1 MDYLQYFAE
10 RIEQLK
16 GRGDYREF
24 ADLERQSGN
33 FPKAWLN
40 GPDGRK
46 EVTIWCTNDYLG
58 MGQHPKVLSA
68 MKRAIDANGAGSGGS
83 RNIGGTNHYHVLLE
97 RELADFH
104 NKEAGLIFVSGFSSN
119 DSSLS
124 TLASLM
130 PNTVIFSDAHNHA
143 SIVSGCRNSRAE
155 KRVFRHNDVAHLRE
169 LLGSV
174 DPSGPKI
181 VVFESIYSM
190 DGDIS
195 PIKDICD
202 VADEFGAITFLDEV
216 HASGMYGPKGAG
228 IAAERGIMNRPTII
242 EGTLGK
248 AFGTMGGYVTGP
260 ASIVDSIRSF
270 STGFIFTTA
279 LPPAVVAG
287 ALAALRHL
295 RGSDSERIALRRQT
309 NLLIGL
315 LKEAGVP
322 VMPTESHIIPV
333 LIGDPSRC
341 KEASRQLLDQ
351 HGIYVQP
358 ILAPSVPAG
367 TERFRVT
374 VTPAHSTTEIRTFV
388 DALRQVLLRTA
399 EKSTPML
406 IDAPTAA

>member
-1 MDYLQYFAE
+1 MDYVQYFAG

-16 GRGDYREF
+16 GRGGYREF

-40 GPDGRK
+40 RPDGRK
-46 EVTIWCTNDYLG
+46 EITIWCTNDYLG

-97 RELADFH
+97 RELAAFH

-130 PNTVIFSDAHNHA
+130 PDTIIFSDAHNHA
-143 SIVSGCRNSRAE
+143 SIISGCRNSRAE
-155 KRVFRHNDVAHLRE
+155 KRVFQHNDVAHLRE
-169 LLGSV
+169 LLRSV
-174 DPSGPKI
+174 NPARPKI
-181 VVFESIYSM
+181 IVFESVYSM

-202 VADEFGAITFLDEV
+202 MADEFGAMTFLDEV

-228 IAAERGIMNRPTII
+228 IAAELGIMDRPTII

-248 AFGTMGGYVTGP
+248 AFGSMGGYVTGP

-270 STGFIFTTA
+270 SIGFIFTTA
-279 LPPAVVAG
+279 LAPALAAG

-295 RGSDSERIALRRQT
+295 RDSDSERIDLHRKT
-309 NLLIGL
+309 KLLIGL
-315 LKEAGVP
+315 LKEAGIP
-322 VMPTESHIIPV
+322 VMPTRSHIIPV
-333 LIGDPSRC
+333 PIGDPFRC

-358 ILAPSVPAG
+358 ILAPSVPVG

-374 VTPAHSTTEIRTFV
+374 VTPAHSTTDIRTFV
-388 DALRQVLLRTA
+388 DALRQVLLRDNLG
-399 EKSTPML
+399 K
-406 IDAPTAA
+406 AA

>member
-1 MDYLQYFAE
+1 MDYVQYFAE

-16 GRGDYREF
+16 GSGDYREF

-46 EVTIWCTNDYLG
+46 EITIWCTNDYLG

-83 RNIGGTNHYHVLLE
+83 RSIGGTNHYHVLLE

-104 NKEAGLIFVSGFSSN
+104 DKEAGLIFVSGFSSN

-130 PNTVIFSDAHNHA
+130 PNTVTFSDAHNHA
-143 SIVSGCRNSRAE
+143 SIISGCRNSRAE

-174 DPSGPKI
+174 DPARPKI
-181 VVFESIYSM
+181 VVFESVYSM

-195 PIKDICD
+195 PIKEICD
-202 VADEFGAITFLDEV
+202 VADEFGAMTFLDEV

-228 IAAERGIMNRPTII
+228 IAAERGIMSRPTII

-248 AFGTMGGYVTGP
+248 AFGSMGGYVTGP

-279 LPPAVVAG
+279 LAPAVAAG

-315 LKEAGVP
+315 LKEAGIP

-333 LIGDPSRC
+333 LIGDPFRC

-358 ILAPSVPAG
+358 ILVPSVPAG

-374 VTPAHSTTEIRTFV
+374 VTPAHSTTDIRTFV
-388 DALRQVLLRTA
+388 DALRQVLLRDNLGKGA
-399 EKSTPML
+399 
-406 IDAPTAA
+406 

>member
-1 MDYLQYFAE
+1 MDYVQYFAE

-16 GRGDYREF
+16 GSGDYREF

-83 RNIGGTNHYHVLLE
+83 RSIGGTNHYHVLLE

-104 NKEAGLIFVSGFSSN
+104 DKEAGLIFVSGFSSN

-130 PNTVIFSDAHNHA
+130 PNTVTFSDAHNHA
-143 SIVSGCRNSRAE
+143 SIISGCRNSRAE

-174 DPSGPKI
+174 DPARPKI
-181 VVFESIYSM
+181 VVFESVYSM
-190 DGDIS
+190 NGDIS
-195 PIKDICD
+195 PIKEICD
-202 VADEFGAITFLDEV
+202 VADEFGAMTFLDEV

-228 IAAERGIMNRPTII
+228 IAAERGIMSRPTII

-248 AFGTMGGYVTGP
+248 AFGSMGGYVTGP

-279 LPPAVVAG
+279 LAPAVAAG

-309 NLLIGL
+309 NLLIDL
-315 LKEAGVP
+315 LKEAGIP

-333 LIGDPSRC
+333 LIGDPFRC

-358 ILAPSVPAG
+358 ILVPSVPAG

-374 VTPAHSTTEIRTFV
+374 VTPAHSTTDIRTFV
-388 DALRQVLLRTA
+388 DALRQVLLRDNLGKGA
-399 EKSTPML
+399 
-406 IDAPTAA
+406 

>member
-1 MDYLQYFAE
+1 MDYVQYFAE

-16 GRGDYREF
+16 GSGDYREF

-83 RNIGGTNHYHVLLE
+83 RSIGGTNHYHVLLE

-104 NKEAGLIFVSGFSSN
+104 DKEAGLIFVSGFSSN

-143 SIVSGCRNSRAE
+143 SIISGCRNSRAE

-174 DPSGPKI
+174 DPARPKI
-181 VVFESIYSM
+181 VVFESVYSM

-195 PIKDICD
+195 PIKEICD
-202 VADEFGAITFLDEV
+202 VADEFGAMTFLDEV

-228 IAAERGIMNRPTII
+228 IAAERGIMSRPTII

-248 AFGTMGGYVTGP
+248 AFGSMGGYVTGP

-279 LPPAVVAG
+279 LAPAVAAG

-315 LKEAGVP
+315 LKEAGIP

-333 LIGDPSRC
+333 LIGDPFRC

-358 ILAPSVPAG
+358 ILVPSVPAG

-374 VTPAHSTTEIRTFV
+374 VTPAHSTTDIRTFV
-388 DALRQVLLRTA
+388 DALRQVLLRDNLGKVA
-399 EKSTPML
+399 
-406 IDAPTAA
+406 

>member
-1 MDYLQYFAE
+1 MDYVQYFAE

-40 GPDGRK
+40 RPDGRK
-46 EVTIWCTNDYLG
+46 EITIWCTNDYLG
-58 MGQHPKVLSA
+58 MGQHPKVLLA

-143 SIVSGCRNSRAE
+143 SIISGCRNSRAE

-174 DPSGPKI
+174 NPARPKI

-202 VADEFGAITFLDEV
+202 MADEFGAMTFLDEV

-228 IAAERGIMNRPTII
+228 IAAELGIMNRPTII

-248 AFGTMGGYVTGP
+248 AFGSMGGYLTGP

-279 LPPAVVAG
+279 LAPAVAAG

-295 RGSDSERIALRRQT
+295 RDSDSERIALRRQT

-315 LKEAGVP
+315 LKEAGIP

-333 LIGDPSRC
+333 LIGDPFRC
-341 KEASRQLLDQ
+341 KEASRQLLDH
-351 HGIYVQP
+351 HGIYLQP

-374 VTPAHSTTEIRTFV
+374 VTPAHSTTDIRKFV
-388 DALRQVLLRTA
+388 DALRQVLLRDNLG
-399 EKSTPML
+399 K
-406 IDAPTAA
+406 AA

>member
-1 MDYLQYFAE
+1 MDYVQYFAN

-16 GRGDYREF
+16 ACGDYREF

-46 EVTIWCTNDYLG
+46 EITIWCTNDYLG

-68 MKRAIDANGAGSGGS
+68 MKSAIDANGAGSGGS
-83 RNIGGTNHYHVLLE
+83 RNISGTNHYHVLLE
-97 RELADFH
+97 RELADLH
-104 NKEAGLIFVSGFSSN
+104 KKEAGLIFVSGFSSN
-119 DSSLS
+119 ESSLS

-143 SIVSGCRNSRAE
+143 SIISGCRNSRAE

-169 LLGSV
+169 IFGSV
-174 DPSGPKI
+174 DPARPKI
-181 VVFESIYSM
+181 VVFESVYSM

-202 VADEFGAITFLDEV
+202 VADEFGAMTFLDEV

-228 IAAERGIMNRPTII
+228 IAAEHGIMNRPTII

-248 AFGTMGGYVTGP
+248 AFGSMGGYVTGP
-260 ASIVDSIRSF
+260 ASIVDTIRSF

-279 LPPAVVAG
+279 LAPAVAAG

-295 RGSDSERIALRRQT
+295 RGSDSERNALRRKT
-309 NLLIGL
+309 KLLIGL
-315 LKEAGVP
+315 LNEAGIP

-333 LIGDPSRC
+333 LIGDSSRC

-358 ILAPSVPAG
+358 ILAPSVLAG
-367 TERFRVT
+367 SERFRVT
-374 VTPAHSTTEIRTFV
+374 VTPDHSTKDIHKFV
-388 DALRQVLLRTA
+388 DALTQVLLTDNLGKVA
-399 EKSTPML
+399 
-406 IDAPTAA
+406 

>member
-1 MDYLQYFAE
+1 MDYVQYFAE

-16 GRGDYREF
+16 SRGDYREF

-46 EVTIWCTNDYLG
+46 EITNWCSHDYLG
-58 MGQHPKVLSA
+58 MGQHPKVVSA

-143 SIVSGCRNSRAE
+143 SIISGCRNSRAE
-155 KRVFRHNDVAHLRE
+155 KRVFRHNDVAHLQE
-169 LLGSV
+169 LLGNV
-174 DPSGPKI
+174 DPARPKI

-202 VADEFGAITFLDEV
+202 VADEFRAMTFLDEV
-216 HASGMYGPKGAG
+216 HASGLYGPKGAG

-242 EGTLGK
+242 EGSLGK
-248 AFGTMGGYVTGP
+248 AFGSMGGYVTGP

-270 STGFIFTTA
+270 STGFIFTTS
-279 LPPAVVAG
+279 LVPAVAAG

-295 RGSDSERIALRRQT
+295 RGSDSERIALRRKT
-309 NLLIGL
+309 NLLTGL
-315 LKEAGVP
+315 LKEAGIP

-333 LIGDPSRC
+333 LIGDPFRC
-341 KEASRQLLDQ
+341 KEASRQLLDRYA
-351 HGIYVQP
+351 IYVQP

-374 VTPAHSTTEIRTFV
+374 VTPAHSTTDIRKFV
-388 DALRQVLLRTA
+388 DALRQVLLGDNLG
-399 EKSTPML
+399 KVV
-406 IDAPTAA
+406 